1 MSETE
6 IIQLDHVPG
15 AIIHSNLLWTID
27 QQLEGIKD
35 DIGKRRSTSTVS
47 HINFQLTCIYNFVFS
62 FLIELHGG

>member
-47 HINFQLTCIYNFVFS
+47 HIIFMPDM
-62 FLIELHGG
+62 LH